1 MKFQMILA
9 AIFAFA
15 AVSTKK
21 WYGNNNNQEVNL
33 CNKAYSDGAALA
45 INAGFIGDAN
55 ACVNSAATNL
65 NCVDQTQKN
74 Y

>member
-21 WYGNNNNQEVNL
+21 WYGYNNQEANL
-33 CNKAYSDGAALA
+33 CNKASSDGAALA
-45 INAGFIGDAN
+45 INCGFIGDAN
-55 ACVNSAATNL
+55 ACVHSAATNL
-65 NCVDQTQKN
+65 NCVDQDQKN
-74 Y
+74 C

>member
-21 WYGNNNNQEVNL
+21 WYGGNNNQETNI
-33 CNKAYSDGAALA
+33 CNKAYSNGAALA
-45 INAGFIGDAN
+45 INSGFIGNAN
-55 ACVNSAATNL
+55 AFVDSRATNV
-65 NCVDQTQKN
+65 NYVDQNQRN

>member
-21 WYGNNNNQEVNL
+21 WHGNNNNQEANL

-55 ACVNSAATNL
+55 AGVYSAATNL
-65 NCVDQTQKN
+65 NCVHQTQKN